1 VYRVLH
7 DEYVADEETMDVLA
21 RSSEQSPLSPSWVP
35 SEGIQQLAAEHN
47 RAVPAVGAER
57 AIHYTDFYKNE
68 AQRYSTAQQLNA
80 HSLAYHL
87 RHRTVRIYDN
97 ERIVGTHTE
106 HRIGAICQIEKA
118 GVPMLEDLFRFE
130 KRAVNPLA
138 IDPKARWTL
147 LRSAIPYWLN
157 RNITMQSFPWS
168 RRIRFT
174 KEQLS
179 GTWFTVNEAGG
190 VAHFLPDYESI
201 IQLGTEGLRERVI
214 ARQTQG
220 SLNDAQRDFLDASLV
235 ALDAIE
241 MFADRYRAEAE
252 NQGRADL
259 VVLLESCPRKPANS
273 FHEALQTIW
282 FFQLLVQMESLDQGI
297 SLGRMDQ
304 YLYSLYLKEMARG
317 DFDPAEVRDL
327 LAAFCLKLSEV
338 IPLFS
343 SRATKLFSGLPSG
356 QALTIGG
363 IDEDGNDASN
373 ELTFAFLDVMD
384 GFKTRQPN
392 WHARISQNSK
402 PEYVRRVVSVIS
414 NGGGSPALYNDDAI
428 MPAMVKRDVKPEK
441 VWNYA
446 TVGCVEPALSKE
458 SFTSSD
464 AALFNLA
471 INLELV
477 LGGGKQL
484 KKSTQ
489 KKRPWLRG
497 LESMDEVFG
506 LFEKQTGE
514 KLAYLKECLDA
525 IEKVN
530 AEAFPTPYSSLTIM
544 GCIDSAT
551 DLSAGGAP
559 YNASGIQAVGVA
571 DVVNSLAVVEQ
582 LVFIDKKYTLEE
594 LANACAN
601 NFEGQDFLRAQAQKV
616 AKFGNDNE
624 QVDHWANRVTAMF
637 DRLVSGYTNTRGG
650 KWMPGFYS
658 MTCHQGFGEKTA
670 ALPSGRLSGK
680 PLADGLA
687 PVDGTDVRGP
697 TASLNSVAKLEQQR
711 FGNGINLNIKFDA
724 DTVAGEEGRA
734 VLEALLRGYF
744 SQGGM
749 QVQLNV
755 LDPKVLEEAMA
766 DPDSHRNLL
775 VRISGYSAYFVDL
788 TPEMQREIIDR
799 SRQKAR

>member
-1 VYRVLH
+1 
-7 DEYVADEETMDVLA
+7 MGQLA
-21 RSSEQSPLSPSWVP
+21 RPSEQSPSKPCWVP
-35 SEGIQQLAAEHN
+35 SKRIQQLAAEHR
-47 RAVPAVGAER
+47 RAVPSLGAER

-80 HSLAYHL
+80 QSLAHHL
-87 RHRTVRIYDN
+87 TRRSIRIYDN
-97 ERIVGTHTE
+97 ELIVGTHTE
-106 HRIGAICQIEKA
+106 HRIGAICHIEKT
-118 GVPMLEDLFRFE
+118 GVVMLEDLFRFE

-147 LRSAIPYWLN
+147 LRSVIPYWLN
-157 RNITMQSFPWS
+157 RNIAMRSFPPMQ
-168 RRIRFT
+168 RIRFI

-190 VAHFLPDYESI
+190 IAHFLPDYESI
-201 IQLGTEGLRERVI
+201 IELGTEGLRERVI
-214 ARQTQG
+214 ARQAQG
-220 SLNDAQRDFLDASLV
+220 RLSEAQRDFLDASLV
-235 ALDAIE
+235 ALRAIE
-241 MFADRYRAEAE
+241 AFADRYRTEADK
-252 NQGRADL
+252 QGRADL
-259 VVLLESCPRKPANS
+259 VALLERCPRKPANS

-282 FFQLLVQMESLDQGI
+282 FFQAIIQMESLDQGI

-304 YLYSLYLKEMARG
+304 YLYPLYMKERARG
-317 DFDPAEVRDL
+317 DFEPAEIRDL

-343 SRATKLFSGLPSG
+343 SRATKLFAGLPSG

-384 GFKTRQPN
+384 CFKTRQPN
-392 WHARISQNSK
+392 WHARISRNSK
-402 PEYVRRVVSVIS
+402 PDYVRRVISVIA
-414 NGGGSPALYNDDAI
+414 NGGGSPALYNDDVI
-428 MPAMVKRDVKPEK
+428 MPAMVKRGVEPVKA
-441 VWNYA
+441 WNYA

-477 LGGGKQL
+477 LGGGKRL
-484 KKSTQ
+484 KKSNG
-489 KKRPWLRG
+489 KKRPWLASIK
-497 LESMDEVFG
+497 SMDE
-506 LFEKQTGE
+506 LFALLEKQTGE

-530 AEAFPTPYSSLTIM
+530 AEAFPTPYSSLTIL
-544 GCIDSAT
+544 GCIDRAT
-551 DLSAGGAP
+551 DLSSGGAP

-571 DVVNSLAVVEQ
+571 DVVNSLAAIEQ
-582 LVFIDKKYTLEE
+582 LVFIGEQYTLEE
-594 LANACAN
+594 LANACAR

-616 AKFGNDNE
+616 AKFGNDSE
-624 QVDHWANRVTAMF
+624 RADRWANRVTAMF
-637 DRLVSGYTNTRGG
+637 DRLVSGYANTRGG

-687 PVDGTDVRGP
+687 PVDGTDVLGP

-734 VLEALLRGYF
+734 VLQALLRGYF

-755 LDPKVLEEAMA
+755 LDPNVLQEAIA

>member
-1 VYRVLH
+1 
-7 DEYVADEETMDVLA
+7 
-21 RSSEQSPLSPSWVP
+21 
-35 SEGIQQLAAEHN
+35 LAAEHH
-47 RAVPAVGAER
+47 RAVPSVGAER
-57 AIHYTDFYKNE
+57 AIHYTDFYRHE
-68 AQRYSTAQQLNA
+68 ARRYSTAQQLNA

-87 RHRTVRIYDN
+87 SHRSIRIYDM

-118 GVPMLEDLFRFE
+118 GVLMLEDLFRFE

-138 IDPKARWTL
+138 IDPKVRRTL
-147 LRSAIPYWLN
+147 LRSVIPYWLN
-157 RNITMQSFPWS
+157 RNITMRSFPLL
-168 RRIRFT
+168 RRIRFA

-190 VAHFLPDYESI
+190 IAHFLPDYESI

-214 ARQTQG
+214 VRQIQG

-235 ALDAIE
+235 ALSAIE
-241 MFADRYRAEAE
+241 MFADRYRVEAR
-252 NQGRADL
+252 NQGRVDL
-259 VVLLESCPRKPANS
+259 ALLLENCPRKPASS

-282 FFQLLVQMESLDQGI
+282 FFQMLVQMESLDQGI

-304 YLYSLYLKEMARG
+304 YLYPLYLKETTRS
-317 DFDPAEVRDL
+317 DFDPADTRDL
-327 LAAFCLKLSEV
+327 LASFCLKLSEV

-343 SRATKLFSGLPSG
+343 RRATKLFSGLPSG

-363 IDEDGNDASN
+363 VDENGNDASN

-384 GFKTRQPN
+384 RFKTRQPN
-392 WHARISQNSK
+392 WHARISRNSK
-402 PEYVRRVVSVIS
+402 PEYVRRVVAVLA
-414 NGGGSPALYNDDAI
+414 NGGGSPALYNDDVI
-428 MPAMVKRDVKPEK
+428 MPAMTNRGVEPEK

-484 KKSTQ
+484 KKSKH

-497 LESMDEVFG
+497 IESMDELFG
-506 LFEKQTGE
+506 LFETQTQE
-514 KLAYLKECLDA
+514 KLEYLKECLNA

-530 AEAFPTPYSSLTIM
+530 AEVFPTPYSSLTIM

-551 DLSAGGAP
+551 DLSSGGAP

-571 DVVNSLAVVEQ
+571 DAANSLAVIEQ
-582 LVFIDKKYTLEE
+582 LVFIDEKYTLEE
-594 LANACAN
+594 LANACAR
-601 NFEGQDFLRAQAQKV
+601 NFEGQDFLLAQTRKV
-616 AKFGNDNE
+616 AKFGNDDE
-624 QVDHWANRVTAMF
+624 QVDRWANRVTAMF
-637 DRLVSGYTNTRGG
+637 DRLVSSYTNTRGG

-687 PVDGTDVRGP
+687 PVDGTDVLGP

-734 VLEALLRGYF
+734 VLQALLRGYF

-755 LDPKVLEEAMA
+755 LDPKVLEEAIA

-799 SRQKAR
+799 SRQRAC